1 MGIGQDLMCKV
12 SQLKMLLWGMASSA
26 MTGQARTASSAVT
39 GRAGGS
45 GMTSVDLLGSLGPLK
60 PEPPKQ
66 RPVGIIESG
75 TTKQETSGTSGRA
88 TDEA

>member
-1 MGIGQDLMCKV
+1 MGSGQDLMDKI

-45 GMTSVDLLGSLGPLK
+45 GMASVDLLG
-60 PEPPKQ
+60 PPKQ
-66 RPVGIIESG
+66 TPVGIIESG
-75 TTKQETSGTSGRA
+75 TTK
-88 TDEA
+88 